1 MKVSLM
7 QSGLKWLWLS
17 IVVLVLDQWT
27 KLLATENLVL
37 HDPVPIMPSFNIM
50 LAHNTG
56 AAFSFLSDAGGWQRW
71 FFIVLAIGVSI
82 VLVIWLARLAAQQ
95 RWTAISLT
103 LILGGAIGNVWDR
116 IQYGYVVDFIQ
127 VYYDEWYWPA
137 FNIADSA
144 IFVGAA
150 MLIIESFRGENNE
163 KQTD

>member
-1 MKVSLM
+1 MSIT

-17 IVVLVLDQWT
+17 IVVIVLDQWT
-27 KLLATENLVL
+27 KMLATENLVL

-71 FFIVLAIGVSI
+71 FFIALAIIVSI
-82 VLVIWLARLAAQQ
+82 VLIVWLARLTAQQ
-95 RWTAISLT
+95 RWTAVSLS
-103 LILGGAIGNVWDR
+103 LIVGGAIGNVWDR

-127 VYYDEWYWPA
+127 VYYDKWYWPA

-144 IFVGAA
+144 ICVGAA
-150 MLIIESFRGENNE
+150 MLIIESFRGEKKEEQAN
-163 KQTD
+163 